1 VLVAVDPAPP
11 APGKR
16 CDRHDIKAIRN
27 EADYEA
33 ALARIDALMD
43 AEPET
48 AEGDELDVLNELQ
61 VWFVAEDV
69 VDAPLIRSGD
79 SSPEGAWE

>member
-1 VLVAVDPAPP
+1 
-11 APGKR
+11 
-16 CDRHDIKAIRN
+16 
-27 EADYEA
+27 
-33 ALARIDALMD
+33 MD